1 MALLSGR
8 DTHSRG
14 ADRDCTLPTF
24 IGTTGNGSKDQT
36 EGVQVCIQKTEL
48 NCPWMHHG
56 KAMTG
61 LPLMQQLQ
69 LVQGKENDGFLYF
82 QKRGKHLPN
91 WKYNPTNNMLYAQIR
106 KKGGQPYW
114 ERYHPLE
121 FDMFVMRGTRCN

>member
-24 IGTTGNGSKDQT
+24 ARTTGKASNDQT
-36 EGVQVCIQKTEL
+36 EGVQVWIKKTAL
-48 NCPWMHHG
+48 NYPWMHHG

-69 LVQGKENDGFLYF
+69 LVEGLGSFLYF
-82 QKRGKHLPN
+82 KKRGKWIHN
-91 WKYNPTNNMLYAQIR
+91 WKYNPSNRMLYAR
-106 KKGGQPYW
+106 VEPKKGGQPYW

-121 FDMFVMRGTRCN
+121 FDMFVMRGTQCN